1 MDDAKREPWQLL
13 AEQAAR
19 EQDPQRLLRLVQE
32 LNRLLQERQGQP
44 TNAQVWNP
52 SQTKSNAAAAETG
65 DNPCDSTS
73 SDEC

>member
-1 MDDAKREPWQLL
+1 MDDAEREPWQLL
-13 AEQAAR
+13 AEQAAG

-32 LNRLLQERQGQP
+32 LNRLLEERQGQP
-44 TNAQVWNP
+44 INAQVWNP
-52 SQTKSNAAAAETG
+52 SQTKSNAAGETG